1 MRSVFINKTFGCC
14 DFFLLWWGSKLGS
27 GAGDDGAQL
36 SPGEIL
42 KWTRKRHELGEWS
55 FPKLTQEEEDIKSKL
70 VDFLNSRT

>member
-1 MRSVFINKTFGCC
+1 MRTVIINKTFSVATFCC
-14 DFFLLWWGSKLGS
+14 YG
-27 GAGDDGAQL
+27 GAGVDGAQL